1 MRNTYYMFKSGCPA
15 YFLLKQFG
23 YSDEFVRLILAIE
36 KSGVEI
42 EKLVHNLP
50 FDNNTGAAEG
60 DQQNSSG
67 DEQKKLDLLTDEIMI
82 RNLTDSKACSLL
94 LSEENDAAIVVNSE
108 SSGSYI
114 VAFDPLDGSSNI
126 DCNCGVGTIFS
137 ISLDI
142 DKNDTIENRVLKNGN
157 DIICSGY
164 ILYGGSTELVIAF
177 KGNGSHRFTLNEN
190 KTFIYTSILD
200 ITDKHKKIYSVNESN
215 CERWAPDV
223 REYVE
228 TYRTKKS
235 KYTQRWVGSM
245 VSDIHRTLL
254 YGGMFC
260 YPWDEKNINGKLRI
274 LYECFPMAMIV
285 EEAGGEA
292 IVANMCKTRVLD
304 IVPTH
309 IHQRTPVLLGSTEE
323 IKKYE
328 DILDQYTNNI
338 PNHKDDD
345 QWLCGRNNGIG
356 D

>member
-1 MRNTYYMFKSGCPA
+1 MRNTYHMLKSEYPES
-15 YFLLKQFG
+15 FLLKQFG

-42 EKLVHNLP
+42 EKLVRNVP

-94 LSEENDAAIVVNSE
+94 LSEENDAEIVVHPE
-108 SSGSYI
+108 SSGNYI

-137 ISLDI
+137 ISLDT

-157 DIICSGY
+157 DILCSGY

-177 KGNGSHRFTLNEN
+177 KGNGTHRFTLNDN
-190 KTFIYTSILD
+190 KVFIYTSILD

-215 CERWAPDV
+215 CERWGPDI

-228 TYRTKKS
+228 KYRTKKS
-235 KYTQRWVGSM
+235 KYTQRWIGSM

-260 YPWDEKNINGKLRI
+260 YPWDEINVYGKLRI
-274 LYECFPMAMIV
+274 LYECFPMAMII
-285 EEAGGEA
+285 EEAGGRA
-292 IVANMCKTRVLD
+292 LIANMCKDRVLD

-309 IHQRTPVLLGSTEE
+309 IHQRTPVLLGSIEE
-323 IKKYE
+323 VEKYE
-328 DILDQYTNNI
+328 NILDQYMKNTLNRN
-338 PNHKDDD
+338 DD
-345 QWLCGRNNGIG
+345 QWLCDRNNGIG